1 MQGKSKESYSNR
13 DKKVIWHP
21 FTQHQI
27 DPYSIAIVKG
37 EGVNLIDENGASIID
52 SISSWWVNLHGH
64 SNAYINQKIAEQAK
78 ELEHVIFAGFTHPP
92 AIELAERI
100 LGKTNDYY
108 QKVFYSDNGST
119 AIEVA
124 IKMALQY
131 FYNQGILNKKKILA
145 FEHSY
150 HGDTFGAMSLGT
162 PSSFNAPFEEF
173 LFEVEFLPDP
183 SKEEECVEKME
194 EILSKDDSYAAFI
207 YEPLVQ
213 GAGGMNMYTE
223 KALERYL
230 KIAQKYG
237 LLTIADEIMTGFG
250 RLGKFFASDYIDT
263 KPDIM
268 CLSKGLTGGVMA
280 MGLTLCQDKI
290 YDSFLSEDR
299 RKTFFH
305 SHSFSGNPLTCAA
318 ALASLDLMERPE
330 TMENIKRINKF
341 HLQEK
346 EKLSTY
352 SNIQNVRI
360 KGTIIAF
367 EIMNELDSNYL
378 NPIRDIAYNFCLKN
392 GVLIRPLG
400 NTIYLL
406 PPYIISNEELK
417 KVYTVIYSMIENF
430 LKKS

>member
-1 MQGKSKESYSNR
+1 MQEKSTKNYSIR

-37 EGVNLIDENGASIID
+37 KGVELIDEEGKSYID
-52 SISSWWVNLHGH
+52 AISSWWVNLHGH
-64 SNAYINQKIAEQAK
+64 SNPYLNKKMAEQAAN
-78 ELEHVIFAGFTHPP
+78 LEHVIFAGFTHPP
-92 AIELAERI
+92 AVELAERI
-100 LGKTNDYY
+100 LEHTQNHY

-124 IKMALQY
+124 IKLALQY
-131 FYNQGILNKKKILA
+131 FFNQGMHHKKKILA
-145 FEHSY
+145 FEHAY

-162 PSSFNAPFEEF
+162 PSSFNAPFQDF

-183 SKEEECVEKME
+183 SKEEECLSKME
-194 EILSKDDSYAAFI
+194 EILKGKDDYAAFI

-213 GAGGMNMYTE
+213 GAGGMNMYSAE
-223 KALERYL
+223 ALEKYL
-230 KIAQKYG
+230 KIAHQYG
-237 LLTIADEIMTGFG
+237 LICIADEIMTGFG
-250 RLGKFFASDYIDT
+250 RLGKFFASDYVRE
-263 KPDIM
+263 KPDIL

-318 ALASLDLMERPE
+318 ALASLDLLEKSE
-330 TMENIKRINKF
+330 TWENIERIKQF
-341 HLQEK
+341 YEK
-346 EKLSTY
+346 QVLKLKSFK
-352 SNIQNVRI
+352 NISNVRI

-367 EIMNELDSNYL
+367 EIKNELDSNYL
-378 NPIRDIAYNFCLKN
+378 NPIRDKAYNFCLRK
-392 GVLIRPLG
+392 GLLIRPLG
-400 NTIYLL
+400 NTIYVL
-406 PPYIISNEELK
+406 PPYIITDEELE
-417 KVYTVIYSMIENF
+417 KVFSILYEMIENF
-430 LKKS
+430 IQN